1 MTRYVSLKSKLFCG
15 MIIPAIILIVVIY
28 LNYVNLNSLGRSAGA
43 ILSKNY
49 RSIKAVQ
56 QIRTILGE
64 QKDFVLASLIGVKMA
79 RNGDYDGEPA
89 ISRLLAVCSSNIT
102 EEGEK
107 DLVAR
112 LGLNYQSYRDMYL
125 SLREAVRQQESWP
138 TASYS
143 ALLARQTALDEE
155 LDHLII
161 INEKAMEKAE
171 QETKDMAR
179 SAQRYSIALLILAII
194 FAVAF
199 SYVISGRIAHP
210 LVKLAGS
217 LAQVKQGADIY
228 PQFPV
233 VSRDEI
239 GFLTAEFNRL
249 FERLKAYDRINM
261 DKLTAEKLKVVQA
274 EKAKTRFIADLS
286 HQLKTPMTSLS
297 MGIGLLDEK
306 LRSTVEP
313 RYARLLET
321 ALDDCHRLSALINE
335 LVDLSRMDAM
345 LKPRPRELLDVRDL
359 VVKCLEPLRTQ
370 AEDKGVELL
379 SRFALDLPPMAI
391 DSFRFPWVIT
401 NLVGN
406 AIRYTERGGRVV
418 VEVERQGDRYYF
430 TCRDT
435 GVGIDPKYLGRIF
448 DRYTQFAEREKMGAI
463 GLGLAIVKEII
474 EQHGGDITVQSEK
487 GAGTVFTFWIPIQTE
502 VTDDDRADS

>member
-1 MTRYVSLKSKLFCG
+1 MTRYVSLKTKLFCG
-15 MIIPAIILIVVIY
+15 MIIPAVILIVVIY

-64 QKDFVLASLIGVKMA
+64 QKDFVLASLIGVGMGEKEGLE
-79 RNGDYDGEPA
+79 GDPT
-89 ISRLLAVCSSNIT
+89 IPRLLAVCSNNIT

-107 DLVAR
+107 DLLAR
-112 LGLNYQSYRDMYL
+112 LQSNYPLYRDMYL
-125 SLREAVRQQESWP
+125 SLQEAVRGREAWP
-138 TASYS
+138 TGRYS
-143 ALLARQTALDEE
+143 DLLVRQTALDED

-171 QETKDMAR
+171 QETQHIAR

-199 SYVISGRIAHP
+199 SYVIAGRIAHP
-210 LVKLAGS
+210 LMDLAGS
-217 LAQVKQGADIY
+217 LTLVKQGAGVY

-233 VSRDEI
+233 ISRDEI
-239 GFLTAEFNRL
+239 GFLTAEFNHL
-249 FERLKAYDRINM
+249 FERLQAYDRINL
-261 DKLTAEKLKVVQA
+261 DKLTAEKLKVLQA

-286 HQLKTPMTSLS
+286 HQLKTPMTSLAMS
-297 MGIGLLDEK
+297 IGLLDEK
-306 LRSTVEP
+306 LRSTVEA

-321 ALDDCHRLSALINE
+321 AQDDCHRLSALINE

-345 LKPRPRELLDVRDL
+345 LKPRPKELLDVQDL

-370 AEDKGVELL
+370 AEDKGVELV
-379 SRFALDLPPMAI
+379 SSFAPGLPPMAI

-406 AIRYTERGGRVV
+406 AIRYTEGGGRVV

-435 GVGIDPKYLGRIF
+435 GVGIDPRYLDRIF

-463 GLGLAIVKEII
+463 GLGLAIVKDII
-474 EQHGGDITVQSEK
+474 EQHGGDITVQSEP
-487 GAGTVFTFWIPIQTE
+487 GVGTVFTFWIPIQTE
-502 VTDDDRADS
+502 VIDDDRADS